1 MRCIALRFPLMAC
14 LLLSLVPSVVW
25 AEQAPLLL
33 SGQVRAEKSQSFI
46 SPMTDNWRVE
56 VQWLMPEGQVAQ
68 PGDIVAVF
76 DGAAIQGEIDS
87 EEVVL
92 DTAREKL
99 DKDDSKFAQDELE
112 KTYALERAQ
121 LLLKKAAIDAA
132 VPKKYLSAYE
142 YESYQ
147 VAKKEAESAV
157 RKAEKDLAQAELT
170 RQVAAKKQRVKIAG
184 AETRLEYKRGQLASM
199 SLHAERSGPVLYG
212 KHPWTGE
219 RVFVGMTAQP
229 GWTIAEIPSMS
240 DLYVEA
246 WLHEIDVDRV
256 RSGQAAEL
264 IFDAYLQRRF
274 PAQLAEIAV
283 QPQKRQE
290 LGPGLYYRLMFEFSE
305 TPELELL
312 PGMSARIE
320 FPEAVQ

>member
-1 MRCIALRFPLMAC
+1 MLRLMGSACAAIAS
-14 LLLSLVPSVVW
+14 LLLVSLP
-25 AEQAPLLL
+25 ALAQAPLLL
-33 SGQVRAEKSQSFI
+33 SGELRAEQSQSFF

-68 PGDIVAVF
+68 ASEIVAVF
-76 DGAAIQGEIDS
+76 DGAAIQGEIES
-87 EEVVL
+87 ETVAL

-99 DKDDSKFAQDELE
+99 EKDDSKFAQDVLE
-112 KTYALERAQ
+112 KKFALKRAE
-121 LLLKKAAIDAA
+121 LLLKKAGIDAA
-132 VPKKYLSAYE
+132 VPKQYLSAYE

-157 RKAEKDLAQAELT
+157 RKAQKELAQAELT
-170 RQVAAKKQRVKIAG
+170 REVAAKKQRVKIAG
-184 AETRLEYKRGQLASM
+184 SEARLEYKRAQLESM
-199 SLHAERSGPVLYG
+199 SLRAERSGPVLYG

-229 GWTIAEIPSMS
+229 GWLIAEIPSLS

-246 WLHEIDVDRV
+246 WLHEIDIDRV
-256 RSGQAAEL
+256 RSGQGVEL
-264 IFDAYLQRRF
+264 IFDSYLGHRL
-274 PAQLAEIAV
+274 PAQLAEIAT

-290 LGPGLYYRLMFEFSE
+290 QGPGLYYRLVFKFTE

-312 PGMSARIE
+312 PGMGARIE
-320 FPEAVQ
+320 FPEAGR